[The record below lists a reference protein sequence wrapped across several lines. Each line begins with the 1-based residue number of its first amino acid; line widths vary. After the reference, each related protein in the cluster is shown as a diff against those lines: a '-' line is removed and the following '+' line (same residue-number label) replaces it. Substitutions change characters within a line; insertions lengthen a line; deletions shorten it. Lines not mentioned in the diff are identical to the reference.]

1 MVKTELF
8 KRKIKVFCLVHVV
21 ICMYPF
27 AVRDVMKKRL
37 LLLLCIMSNN
47 VQALIDKSSEK
58 TVNVEELLYD
68 YC

>member
-1 MVKTELF
+1 
-8 KRKIKVFCLVHVV
+8 
-21 ICMYPF
+21 
-27 AVRDVMKKRL
+27 MKKRL